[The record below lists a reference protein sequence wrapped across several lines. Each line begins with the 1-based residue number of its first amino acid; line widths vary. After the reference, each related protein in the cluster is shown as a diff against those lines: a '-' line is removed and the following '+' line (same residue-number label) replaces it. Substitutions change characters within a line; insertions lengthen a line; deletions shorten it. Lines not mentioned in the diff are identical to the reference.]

1 LSGDG
6 SGSGTSR
13 RRAEEARERSREL
26 KHRLAHRIEVE
37 RTHRPWVGL
46 FFEFA
51 ERDQRHAATLLAG
64 GLAFRLFL
72 WLVSFSLVA
81 VSVLGLFADVGA
93 GSPEEVAQSAGLS
106 AALVAT
112 VARATAQTNQALIVL
127 LLVGTWGTL
136 WAARG
141 VTKSLRI
148 VHQITWQIRLPWSGG
163 LIRVPAVFSGVM
175 AVLIAVH
182 VAAQSLY
189 AGPWQTDLLVDLGL
203 VALVSAA
210 ALWAELVLPRPP
222 ETIVTALLPGA
233 VLIGAGFELLR
244 LFAALYLVRRLE
256 NVNDLYGSL
265 GIAVVMLTWL
275 YLIARL
281 WVAGPMLN
289 ATLWGR
295 RAAST
300 GSPG

>member
-1 LSGDG
+1 
-6 SGSGTSR
+6 
-13 RRAEEARERSREL
+13 
-26 KHRLAHRIEVE
+26 VE
-37 RTHRPWVGL
+37 RTHRQWVGL
-46 FFEFA
+46 FFKFA

-81 VSVLGLFADVGA
+81 VSVLGLFADVG
-93 GSPEEVAQSAGLS
+93 GESPESVARSAGLS

-112 VARATAQTNQALIVL
+112 VARATAQSDQALIVL
-127 LLVGTWGTL
+127 LLIGTWGTL

-148 VHQITWQIRLPWSGG
+148 VHQIIWQVRVPWTGG
-163 LIRVPAVFSGVM
+163 LIKLPAIFSGVM
-175 AVLIAVH
+175 AVLIFVH
-182 VAAQSLY
+182 VAAQPLY
-189 AGPWQTDLLVDLGL
+189 AGPWPADLLVYLGL
-203 VALVSAA
+203 IALVSAA
-210 ALWAELVLPRPP
+210 ALWGSLNLPRPP
-222 ETIVTALLPGA
+222 ETPVAALLPGA
-233 VLIGAGFELLR
+233 VLMGAGFELLR
-244 LFAALYLVRRLE
+244 LFAGLYLVRRLE

-281 WVAGPMLN
+281 MVAGPMLN
-289 ATLWGR
+289 ATLSGR
-295 RAAST
+295 RAASA